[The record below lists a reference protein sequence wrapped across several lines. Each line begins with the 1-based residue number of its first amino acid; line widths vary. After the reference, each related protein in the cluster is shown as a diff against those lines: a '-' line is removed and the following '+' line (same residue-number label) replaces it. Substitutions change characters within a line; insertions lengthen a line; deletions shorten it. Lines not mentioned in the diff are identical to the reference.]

1 MWNYFALTVLSG
13 GGGLALARQWRWCG
27 CGGCSRTQVS
37 KVTFTSAALLLTAT
51 YVPSVTLYYYLLPSM
66 SGCLHPR
73 APTSYPDRHRLRRRI
88 WNIEGKTGF
97 INPKNQVH
105 KNVINWKIFGFQ
117 VIIFCCSFFL
127 RVINVPVSL
136 QQHLHCQSGRQELN
150 FSPHHHLPDNR

>member
-1 MWNYFALTVLSG
+1 MCAGKKFFW
-13 GGGLALARQWRWCG
+13 
-27 CGGCSRTQVS
+27 
-37 KVTFTSAALLLTAT
+37 LLLTAT

-73 APTSYPDRHRLRRRI
+73 APTTYPDRHRLRRRI

-117 VIIFCCSFFL
+117 VIIFCCSFFM
-127 RVINVPVSL
+127 REINVSVF
-136 QQHLHCQSGRQELN
+136 LHPYLSIARESGRQELN
-150 FSPHHHLPDNR
+150 FSPHHLPDNWPHGKQSLWCWCWIIFCLHSK